1 MSIQTIQPPTSAATV
16 TTSNTVDLVNYSRG
30 LMVAVTGNVK
40 VDLVDS
46 GTAIVLTGLA
56 VGVMYPICV
65 KRVYATD
72 TTATG
77 ITVFW

>member
-1 MSIQTIQPPTSAATV
+1 MSVQQIQPPTNAAAVTPNNSADLA
-16 TTSNTVDLVNYSRG
+16 SNSRG
-30 LMVAVTGNVK
+30 LMVAVAGNVK
-40 VDLVDS
+40 VDMVDS